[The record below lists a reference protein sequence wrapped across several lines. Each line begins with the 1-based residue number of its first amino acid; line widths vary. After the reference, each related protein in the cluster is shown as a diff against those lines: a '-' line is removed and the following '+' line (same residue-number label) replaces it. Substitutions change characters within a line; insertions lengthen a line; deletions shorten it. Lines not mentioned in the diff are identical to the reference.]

1 MRNFLIALLIF
12 CVWTFFG
19 LWLYTLLR
27 ADSSSQA
34 EARPAVQEMTDPDSI
49 SNTNTVI
56 KDEAGQSNTELLP
69 EQTNAFMANTL
80 TGDLIFRYEE
90 GIPIYRNSTVISIP
104 SSVLNFKY
112 QLNTY
117 LLEHPEAAL
126 HIISRYGADENIQ
139 TPNMGT
145 LRGQALRQVL
155 IDNGLPGERIV
166 VEARIGPLAFD
177 ENGKVSN
184 GFSFEFNPW
193 DGEIEQQAEVQIP
206 VTAPDMRV
214 LRPMIVDGVIQA
226 DNDLKDLAES
236 IERML
241 ESDPNLQIRVTGHTD
256 NIGNGS
262 DNYALGLKYARQIR
276 RYLIVKAG
284 VDRKKIIALSKG
296 ESEPIDTNDTKAG
309 RKANNR
315 IEVEIAPNSSE

>member
-1 MRNFLIALLIF
+1 
-12 CVWTFFG
+12 
-19 LWLYTLLR
+19 
-27 ADSSSQA
+27 
-34 EARPAVQEMTDPDSI
+34 MTDPDSI
-49 SNTNTVI
+49 SNTNTII
-56 KDEAGQSNTELLP
+56 KDETGQSKTEVLL
-69 EQTNAFMANTL
+69 EQNNAFMASTL
-80 TGDLIFRYEE
+80 SGDLIFRYEE
-90 GIPIYRNSTVISIP
+90 GIPIYRNSAVISIP

-126 HIISRYGADENIQ
+126 HIISRYGADEKIQ

-145 LRGQALRQVL
+145 LRGQALRRVL
-155 IDNGLPGERIV
+155 IDNGLPGERIMV
-166 VEARIGPLAFD
+166 DARIGPLAFD
-177 ENGKVSN
+177 ENGMVSN

-193 DGEIEQQAEVQIP
+193 DGQIQQEQAEVRVP
-206 VTAPDMRV
+206 VTARESTV

-256 NIGNGS
+256 NIGNGT

-315 IEVEIAPNSSE
+315 IEVEIALNSSE